1 MAEYVLNLGKDPVG
15 KVQVLRQ
22 GLYYRFVCRCR
33 LTGEVVYR
41 LMVRCGE
48 KNENLGILV
57 RAGDGFGLDK
67 KVPASH
73 LGEGEMAF
81 LLLPKNDRINGTFV
95 PIHPDEPFAYITRL
109 QDAFFERQ
117 GQQAGVIIKETGDG

>member
-1 MAEYVLNLGKDPVG
+1 M
-15 KVQVLRQ
+15 
-22 GLYYRFVCRCR
+22 
-33 LTGEVVYR
+33 
-41 LMVRCGE
+41 
-48 KNENLGILV
+48 

-67 KVPASH
+67 KVPVSH

-95 PIHPDEPFAYITRL
+95 PIHPDEPFAYISRL